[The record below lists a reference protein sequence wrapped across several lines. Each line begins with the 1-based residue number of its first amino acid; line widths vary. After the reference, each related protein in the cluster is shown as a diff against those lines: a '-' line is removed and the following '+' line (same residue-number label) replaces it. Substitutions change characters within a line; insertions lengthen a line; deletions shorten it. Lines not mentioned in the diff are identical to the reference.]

1 MPASNPAT
9 IHNITLVG
17 TSGGG
22 KTTLVERLLLE
33 VGAIGRM
40 GDVAD
45 GNTVS
50 DWTDEEK
57 AHGHSLSVTP
67 IHFEHNDKH
76 VNILDTPGLTD
87 FLGFAIT
94 SMPAVEMVAM
104 VIDAS
109 KGVGF
114 TSRRLM
120 PIASDRNLPR
130 MIIVNKIDDAQADL
144 DGIVNQIRSTFG
156 DVCLPI
162 NLPCDGQSRV
172 INVFDEDH
180 GEGKPD
186 FSSVEEA
193 HTRIL
198 EQVVEV
204 SDELTEAYFENG
216 EAGLDKAKVH
226 EAFEKALREGHLVPI
241 CFVSARTG
249 VGIKDL
255 LHIFE
260 DYCPTPAEGNPRP
273 FVRIDDDGNE
283 QPLPPKADPDMPTIA
298 HVFKVAADPF
308 VGKIAVFRVHQGTVK
323 AKSELYFN
331 DEKKPIRIGHLVRL
345 NGKEQ
350 QEVDVLGPG
359 DIGAVAKIDEI
370 TLNGV
375 LHAHG
380 GEHIHLK
387 PLPMPKPM
395 YGQAIELKNH
405 KDEAKFGPA
414 IHKLTGEDP
423 TFIVE
428 RIKATKQTVARGMGE
443 LHLKIIFE
451 KLAKQF
457 GVQVETETP
466 KVAYKE
472 TVTAKAEG
480 HHRHKKQS
488 GGSGEFGEVYL
499 RVEPL
504 PDDHESG
511 FEFENKTVGGS
522 VPKQFMP
529 AIEKGVRMA
538 LVDGAIAGYPMQ
550 NVRVEVYDGKYHAV
564 DSKEVAFIKAG
575 LRAFVDAVNKAKPVL
590 LEPFVELE
598 ITAPANNMGD
608 IAGDL
613 STKRGRVLDSEVN
626 GDTCIVRAQ
635 APLSEIQNYSNQLKS
650 MTGGSGSF
658 TMDYSHDE
666 RTPPHVQAEVVAAY
680 KPHHHDDD

>member
-1 MPASNPAT
+1 MPASNPST

-22 KTTLVERLLLE
+22 KTSLIERLLFE
-33 VGAIGRM
+33 VGVIGRM

-50 DWTDEEK
+50 DWTDEER
-57 AHGHSLSVTP
+57 AHGHSLAVTP
-67 IHFEHNDKH
+67 IHFEHNGKH

-87 FLGFAIT
+87 FLGFAIS

-104 VIDAS
+104 VIDAG

-120 PIASDRNLPR
+120 PIAAERKLPR
-130 MIIVNKIDDAQADL
+130 MIIVNKIDDPQIDL
-144 DGIVNQIRSTFG
+144 EVIVDQIRSTFG
-156 DVCLPI
+156 DMCLPI
-162 NLPCDGQSRV
+162 NLPVEGRSRV
-172 INVFDEDH
+172 INVFDEHSADVVA
-180 GEGKPD
+180 D
-186 FSSVEEA
+186 ISSIEEA

-198 EQVVEV
+198 EQVIEV
-204 SDELTEAYFENG
+204 SDELTEAYFDKG
-216 EAGLDKAKVH
+216 EDGLDKAKLH
-226 EAFEKALREGHLVPI
+226 EAFEQALRDGHLVPI

-273 FVRIDDDGNE
+273 FRRIDDEGNE
-283 QPLPPKADPDMPTIA
+283 LPLEAKPDPALPVVA

-308 VGKIAVFRVHQGTVK
+308 VGKIAAFRVHQGTVK

-331 DEKKPIRIGHLVRL
+331 DEKKPIRIGHLLRL

-350 QEVDVLGPG
+350 KEVDALGPG
-359 DIGAVAKIDEI
+359 DIGAVAKIEEI
-370 TLNGV
+370 ALGGV

-395 YGQAIELKNH
+395 FGQAIELKNH

-414 IHKLTGEDP
+414 IHRLTGEDP

-466 KVAYKE
+466 RVAYKE
-472 TVTAKAEG
+472 TVTSTAEG

-499 RVEPL
+499 RVMPL
-504 PDDHESG
+504 PDDHEEG

-522 VPKQFMP
+522 IPRQFMP
-529 AIEKGVRMA
+529 AIEKGVRQA
-538 LVDGAIAGYPMQ
+538 LVDGAVAGYPMQ

-564 DSKEVAFIKAG
+564 DSKEIAFLKAG

-598 ITAPANNMGD
+598 ISAPAHNMGD

-613 STKRGRVLDSEVN
+613 STKRGRVLDSEVI
-626 GDTCIVRAQ
+626 GDTCTVRAH
-635 APLSEIQNYSNQLKS
+635 APLSEIQNYTNQLKS

-658 TMDYSHDE
+658 TMDFSHDE
-666 RTPPHVQAEVVAAY
+666 RTPAHVQAEVVAAY